1 MIYADPKQCRIERT
15 SSTAALMGPDGR
27 ALIFMTEK
35 VSDKQLWYLLDI
47 LNITYEFGWNM
58 GRAHQ
63 MSALL
68 DNGSLSMQE
77 AS

>member
-15 SSTAALMGPDGR
+15 PSTAALIGPDGH
-27 ALIFMTEK
+27 ALIFMAEK
-35 VSDKQLWYLLDI
+35 VSDRQLWYLLDI
-47 LNITYEFGWNM
+47 LNITYEFGWNR

-63 MSALL
+63 MSAFL
-68 DNGSLSMQE
+68 DRGTLSMQE